1 MKAEKIIRLRMQ
13 NSTFCRRIPVV
24 QGDTARTFRFILED
38 ITLDGTEHARIY
50 ARKPSGTEIY
60 DECDVIGS
68 NEVIF
73 TPETEQIFIET
84 GIIQAEIRVAKG
96 EKLITSYSFEFEVR
110 QSAMR
115 TGDIPSSDE
124 FNALERAIEE
134 AKGLHEP
141 EFTEAGK
148 RENIVSGETMQILF
162 GKIKKWFTDLGAL
175 IIKIGNKDISSIGDG
190 TVTGAITDLDKRN
203 TKNTSDIDIERKRI
217 DNIAKLPDGAT
228 TGDAE
233 LKDIRVGADGK
244 IYDTAGE
251 AVRQQ
256 INEIDKKYETETSS
270 LKEDLEDYAKKGL
283 YTIYSLKRT
292 TQERTRQELQLK
304 ANTMYLADIEYGGVD
319 YTVNFRGSND
329 DIIYTLVDSAN
340 ESQKALFYVP
350 KDTTYI
356 NVWNNSESGSS
367 INVKIYEIDTF
378 YSNSETV
385 VLSDYLKQYSEITDY
400 IVNIKKGELV
410 TIELNVS
417 TSLGIPSHTVV
428 FFDDDIYSPLSS
440 KNLKIWDAKPSYSYV
455 ETFVADRDYRFL
467 HIWKN
472 KGILTLKVTKKRRGL
487 SSELDIAFFNG
498 SYNEDNTAKEDI
510 TNRVRTQLF
519 GGKGL
524 FIVSFPDTMH
534 ALYWTRDKDDVLH
547 HVETSRPFSIYSNG
561 TFGVSFLNESVDNPL
576 TVDSD
581 LSGIKMRYVNESQRN
596 KYDVVVSAS
605 DSKDFYKSNS
615 DIICDGTN
623 DTDILAGLF
632 GCNDSIN
639 VLLHGGNYNIT
650 KMWEHSV
657 DSKVALGF
665 NEFLFGENGGGYRRY
680 ITVHGDKKCTPQ
692 TQGSVNLIVSKE
704 LHDSLENGMNY
715 FVVGAPYSNNEE
727 IQRIA
732 VSTDLK
738 NINIIGYGY
747 DKPITYVD
755 TTRCLSSMLESVN
768 VRSWN
773 KNITSYNPFENTP
786 NKECCG
792 IRVGRGSDYGIQN
805 YVKHS
810 NVWYCGKGVACNG
823 EHFIFEDVK
832 THHDYI
838 GFVFGDRKTV
848 GRMEHPNIMIGC
860 SIEGCYRL
868 MMLTKNGI
876 TEQSDFV
883 ADYDNKLQN
892 DTLIIIGLSTETSWM
907 IPINER
913 TEGGKTIQET
923 KPILEILK
931 GCYRGR
937 IEIDG
942 YWSPTPFEKDGSGK
956 NMLSIWYDGCN
967 SIIRRG
973 SENIKFY
980 IN

>member
-1 MKAEKIIRLRMQ
+1 MNTIKRDVYVLRNTIKIPIEVTKGTDMVGIEFTVRDFDIPATAAAVAYSYNKKMKKPNSQLCDVKDNVISFTPGREFFEVGFNELQMRVINEDKALISFKEKVKCSDSLGFPDDEEEKQQTLVEQLVSYSGKETEERKAADETEKKERTAAIEKEKSERTQADATEKSERKAEI
-13 NSTFCRRIPVV
+13 
-24 QGDTARTFRFILED
+24 
-38 ITLDGTEHARIY
+38 
-50 ARKPSGTEIY
+50 
-60 DECDVIGS
+60 DV
-68 NEVIF
+68 
-73 TPETEQIFIET
+73 
-84 GIIQAEIRVAKG
+84 
-96 EKLITSYSFEFEVR
+96 
-110 QSAMR
+110 
-115 TGDIPSSDE
+115 
-124 FNALERAIEE
+124 
-134 AKGLHEP
+134 
-141 EFTEAGK
+141 
-148 RENIVSGETMQILF
+148 
-162 GKIKKWFTDLGAL
+162 
-175 IIKIGNKDISSIGDG
+175 
-190 TVTGAITDLDKRN
+190 
-203 TKNTSDIDIERKRI
+203 ERKRI
-217 DNIAKLPDGAT
+217 DNLAKLPAGST

-233 LKDIRVGADGK
+233 LTDIRVGVDGTT
-244 IYDTAGE
+244 YDTAGE

-256 INEIDKKYETETSS
+256 VGS

-283 YTIYSLKRT
+283 YAIYSLKRT

-304 ANTMYLADIEYGGVD
+304 ANTMYLADIEYGGVN
-319 YTVNFRGSND
+319 YTVNFRDSNN

-340 ESQKALFYVP
+340 ESKKALFYVP

-385 VLSDYLKQYSEITDY
+385 VLSDYLKQYSERTNY

-428 FFDDDIYSPLSS
+428 FFDDDIYSPSSS

-455 ETFVADRDYRFL
+455 KTFVADRDYRFL

-581 LSGIKMRYVNESQRN
+581 LSGIKMWYVNESQRN